1 MIATADEGSIW
12 GDLRKWLNLKHEL
25 ERSLQAIEKEESYV
39 MEELDKV
46 EEQVAY
52 YGSLTKDMK
61 KTLDPPKL
69 SRLLQSWRRG

>member
-1 MIATADEGSIW
+1 MTGDGSVW

-25 ERSLQAIEKEESYV
+25 ERALQDLEKQESHI
-39 MEELDKV
+39 MEELGKV
-46 EEQVAY
+46 EEQVTY

-61 KTLDPPKL
+61 KALDPPKL